1 MKKQEKK
8 TIDWIGYYDDE
19 NMLDEIIDEDIDL
32 RLGDRL
38 RHDILS
44 GKRNLLTIQL
54 TVGI

>member
-19 NMLDEIIDEDIDL
+19 NMLYEIIDEDIDL

-44 GKRNLLTIQL
+44 GKRNQLTIQL
-54 TVGI
+54 AAGI